1 MHVDP
6 RAQLASA
13 GSTLAATRRRFL
25 HISLGVA
32 AGLAAM
38 LGGKSPPAVHAQK
51 REIHLLSPTHFL
63 PASDKK
69 LAELAQRFTQET
81 GIEVSIDHIAN
92 PQLPAKLAAEVQM
105 QAGHDLID
113 LRMHLPIYH
122 EHQLVDLTDV
132 VVPLAEKNGG
142 MYGFCEEAALVKG
155 RWRAMP
161 WHHRS
166 FPGSYNK
173 QYFDQVG
180 EKAPDTWDD
189 LLRAGRKLKANG
201 HPIGFAICQTYDAIS
216 TLSGIMWCYG
226 SKTVE
231 ADGKTVAI
239 HSKETMAA
247 IEYVKQL
254 YSDAMDPEVLVWDDN
269 SNNRLLIS
277 GKGAWIH
284 NAHSHYLMA
293 KEKKMPIAEQIYFH
307 LSPQGPAGR
316 HTPTIVRSLG
326 IWKFS
331 HNIDAAKEF
340 IKFHFS
346 TENYSEFI
354 MASECFNAPV
364 YKNMEEHPAWK
375 TDPKYEPIKESGKY
389 GHLYGW
395 PAPGEDNSQQVTYS
409 FVIPNMFAKAVTG
422 ASTKEAIAWAEGEIK
437 RIYGG

>member
-1 MHVDP
+1 MHADS
-6 RAQLASA
+6 RTQLASA
-13 GSTLAATRRRFL
+13 GSTLATTRRQL
-25 HISLGVA
+25 LQISLGVA
-32 AGLAAM
+32 AELAAIF
-38 LGGKSPPAVHAQK
+38 GGGSPPAVHAQR
-51 REIHLLSPTHFL
+51 REISLLSTTQFL
-63 PASDKK
+63 PASDSK
-69 LAELAQRFTQET
+69 LGELAQRFTQET
-81 GIEVSIDHIAN
+81 GINVTIDHIAN

-113 LRMHLPIYH
+113 LRMHQPIYY
-122 EHQLVDLTDV
+122 EPQLVDLTDV
-132 VVPLAEKNGG
+132 VEPLSEQNGG
-142 MYGFCEEAALVKG
+142 LYGFCEEAALVKG

-173 QYFDQVG
+173 PYFDQVG
-180 EKAPDTWDD
+180 ENAPDTWDD

-201 HPIGFAICQTYDAIS
+201 YPIGIAICQTYDAIS

-226 SKTVE
+226 AKTVE

-239 HSKETMAA
+239 DSQETKAA

-254 YSDAMDPEVLVWDDN
+254 YSDTMEPDVLMWDDN

-284 NAHSHYLMA
+284 NPHSHYLMA
-293 KEKKMPIAEQIYFH
+293 KAKKMPIAEQIYFH
-307 LSPQGPAGR
+307 LSPRGPVGR
-316 HTPTIVRSLG
+316 HTPTVIRSLG

-331 HNIDAAKEF
+331 NNIDAAKEF

-354 MASECFNAPV
+354 MASEYFNAPV
-364 YKNMEEHPAWK
+364 YQGMEDHPTWK
-375 TDPKYEPIKESGKY
+375 ADPKYESIKDSGKY

-422 ASTKEAIAWAEGEIK
+422 ASTKDAIAWAEGEIK
-437 RIYGG
+437 RIYGA

>member
-1 MHVDP
+1 MPDNP
-6 RAQLASA
+6 RAQLTSGSA
-13 GSTLAATRRRFL
+13 LVTTRRRFL
-25 HISLGVA
+25 QIALGA
-32 AGLAAM
+32 ATGLAAL
-38 LGGKSPPAVHAQK
+38 LGGRTPPAVHAQK
-51 REIHLLSPTHFL
+51 SEINLLSSHHFV
-63 PASDKK
+63 PASDAK
-69 LAELAQRFTQET
+69 LDELAQRFTKET
-81 GIEVSIDHIAN
+81 GIKVTIDRIASL
-92 PQLPAKLAAEVQM
+92 QLPAKLAAEVQM
-105 QAGHDLID
+105 QSGHDLIE

-122 EHQLVDLTDV
+122 ENQLVDLSDV
-132 VVPLAEKNGG
+132 IVPLAQKNGG
-142 MYGFCEEAALVKG
+142 MYGFCKEAALVKG

-180 EKAPDTWDD
+180 EKAPDSWDD
-189 LLRAGRKLKANG
+189 LLRAGRQLKANG
-201 HPIGFAICQTYDAIS
+201 YPIGIAISQTYDAIS

-239 HSKETMAA
+239 NSNETEAA

-254 YSDAMDPEVLVWDDN
+254 YTDAMEPEVLSWDDN
-269 SNNRLLIS
+269 SNNRLLLS
-277 GKGAWIH
+277 AKGSWIH
-284 NAHSHYLMA
+284 NAQSHYLTA

-316 HTPTIVRSLG
+316 HTSTVVRSLG

-331 HNIDAAKEF
+331 KHTDEAKEF
-340 IKFHFS
+340 IQFHFS

-354 MASECFNAPV
+354 MAGESFNAPV
-364 YKNMEEHPAWK
+364 YKSMEDHPAWK
-375 TDPKYEPIKESGKY
+375 IDPKYEPIKEGGQY

-395 PAPGEDNSQQVTYS
+395 PAPGDEKSQQVTNS

-422 ASTKEAIAWAEGEIK
+422 TSTKEAIAWAEGEIK

>member
-1 MHVDP
+1 MQVDL
-6 RAQLASA
+6 RAQLTSTA
-13 GSTLAATRRRFL
+13 STLATTRRRFL
-25 HISLGVA
+25 HASLGVA

-38 LGGKSPPAVHAQK
+38 LGGESPPAVHAQR
-51 REIHLLSPTHFL
+51 RELHFLSPTQFL
-63 PASDKK
+63 PASDRK
-69 LAELAQRFTQET
+69 LDELVQRFTQET
-81 GIEVSIDHIAN
+81 GIDVTIDHIAN

-105 QAGHDLID
+105 QAGHDLLD

-122 EHQLVDLTDV
+122 EQQLVDLTDV

-142 MYGFCEEAALVKG
+142 MYSFCEEAALVKG

-173 QYFDQVG
+173 RYFDEVG
-180 EKAPDTWDD
+180 EQAPDTWDD

-201 HPIGFAICQTYDAIS
+201 HPIGIAICQTYDAIS

-226 SKTVE
+226 AKTVE

-239 HSKETMAA
+239 NSKETEAA

-254 YSDAMDPEVLVWDDN
+254 YDDAMEPEVLVWDDN

-284 NAHSHYLMA
+284 NVHSHYLMA

-307 LSPQGPAGR
+307 QSPQGPGGR

-331 HNIDAAKEF
+331 NNIEAAKEF

-364 YKNMEEHPAWK
+364 YKSMEDHPAWK
-375 TDPKYEPIKESGKY
+375 TDPKYEPIKENSKY

-395 PAPGEDNSQQVTYS
+395 PAPGGDNSQQVTYS

-422 ASTKEAIAWAEGEIK
+422 TSTKDAIAWAEGEIK

>member
-1 MHVDP
+1 MHVDSMT
-6 RAQLASA
+6 QLASV
-13 GSTLAATRRRFL
+13 GSTLVTTRRQL
-25 HISLGVA
+25 LQISLG
-32 AGLAAM
+32 LAAE
-38 LGGKSPPAVHAQK
+38 LTAIFNGGSPPAVHAQR
-51 REIHLLSPTHFL
+51 REITLLATTQFL
-63 PASDKK
+63 PASNTK
-69 LAELAQRFTQET
+69 LSELARRFTQET
-81 GIEVSIDHIAN
+81 GITVTIDHVAN
-92 PQLPAKLAAEVQM
+92 PQLPARLAAEVQM

-132 VVPLAEKNGG
+132 VVPLAEQNGG

-166 FPGSYNK
+166 FPGSYHK
-173 QYFDQVG
+173 AYFDQVG
-180 EKAPDTWDD
+180 EPAPDTWDD

-201 HPIGFAICQTYDAIS
+201 HPIGFAICQTNDAIS

-231 ADGKTVAI
+231 ADGRTVAI
-239 HSKETMAA
+239 NSLETKAA
-247 IEYVKQL
+247 VEYVKQL
-254 YSDAMDPEVLVWDDN
+254 YSNAMEPDVLVWDDN

-284 NAHSHYLMA
+284 NPHSHYLMA
-293 KEKKMPIAEQIYFH
+293 KAKKMPIAEQIYFH

-316 HTPTIVRSLG
+316 HTHTVVRSLG

-331 HNIDAAKEF
+331 NNIDAAKEF

-346 TENYSEFI
+346 TEQYSEFI

-364 YKNMEEHPAWK
+364 YKNMENHHAWM
-375 TDPKYEPIKESGKY
+375 TDPKYEPIRASGQY

-395 PAPGEDNSQQVTYS
+395 PAPGDDSSQEVTYS
-409 FVIPNMFAKAVTG
+409 FIIPNMFAKAVTG
-422 ASTKEAIAWAEGEIK
+422 ASTKDAIDWAEGEIK

>member
-1 MHVDP
+1 MHADLRTQ
-6 RAQLASA
+6 RAMGSA
-13 GSTLAATRRRFL
+13 LTTTRRRFL
-25 HISLGVA
+25 HISLGAA
-32 AGLAAM
+32 AGLAAI
-38 LGGKSPPAVHAQK
+38 LGAGTSPAIHEPLH
-51 REIHLLSPTHFL
+51 EITLLSPTHFV

-69 LAELAQRFTQET
+69 LQELAQRFTKET
-81 GIEVSIDHIAN
+81 GIKVTINHIAS

-105 QAGHDLID
+105 QSGHDLVD
-113 LRMHLPIYH
+113 LRMHLPLYH
-122 EHQLVDLTDV
+122 EPQLVDLTEV

-142 MYGFCEEAALVKG
+142 MYGFCAEAALVHG

-161 WHHRS
+161 WHYRS

-173 QYFDQVG
+173 TYFDQVG
-180 EKAPDTWDD
+180 EKAPVTWDD

-201 HPIGFAICQTYDAIS
+201 FPVGIAIGQTYDAIS
-216 TLSGIMWCYG
+216 TLSAIMWCYG

-239 HSKETMAA
+239 NSKETKAA
-247 IEYVKQL
+247 IEYVRQL
-254 YSDAMDPEVLVWDDN
+254 YTDAMEPEVLLWDDN
-269 SNNRLLIS
+269 SNNRLLLS
-277 GKGAWIH
+277 GKGSWIH

-307 LSPQGPAGR
+307 LSPLGPAGR
-316 HTPTIVRSLG
+316 HTPTVVRSLG

-331 HNIDAAKEF
+331 KNIEAAKEF

-346 TENYSEFI
+346 RENYSEFI

-364 YKNMEEHPAWK
+364 YKSMEDHPAWK

-395 PAPGEDNSQQVTYS
+395 PAPGDEKSQQVTYA

-422 ASTKEAIAWAEGEIK
+422 APTKEAITWAEGEIR
-437 RIYGG
+437 RIYGS

>member
-1 MHVDP
+1 MG
-6 RAQLASA
+6 SA
-13 GSTLAATRRRFL
+13 LTTTRRRFL
-25 HISLGVA
+25 HISLGAA
-32 AGLAAM
+32 AGLAAI
-38 LGGKSPPAVHAQK
+38 LGAGTSPAIHEPLH
-51 REIHLLSPTHFL
+51 EITLLSPTHFV

-69 LAELAQRFTQET
+69 LHELAQRFTKET
-81 GIEVSIDHIAN
+81 GIKVTINHIAS

-105 QAGHDLID
+105 QSGHDLVD
-113 LRMHLPIYH
+113 LRMHLPLYH
-122 EHQLVDLTDV
+122 EPQLVDLTDI

-142 MYGFCEEAALVKG
+142 LYDFCAEAALVQG

-161 WHHRS
+161 WHYRS

-173 QYFDQVG
+173 TYFDQVG
-180 EKAPDTWDD
+180 EKAPVTWDD

-201 HPIGFAICQTYDAIS
+201 FPVGIAIGQTYDAIS
-216 TLSGIMWCYG
+216 TLSAIMWCYG

-239 HSKETMAA
+239 NSKETKAA
-247 IEYVKQL
+247 IEYVRQL
-254 YSDAMDPEVLVWDDN
+254 YTDAMEPEVLLWDDN
-269 SNNRLLIS
+269 SNNRLLLS
-277 GKGAWIH
+277 GKGSWIH

-307 LSPQGPAGR
+307 LSPLGPAGR
-316 HTPTIVRSLG
+316 HTPTVVRSLG

-331 HNIDAAKEF
+331 KNIEAAKEF

-346 TENYSEFI
+346 RENYSDFI

-364 YKNMEEHPAWK
+364 YKSMEDHPAWK

-395 PAPGEDNSQQVTYS
+395 PAPGDEKSQQVTYA

-422 ASTKEAIAWAEGEIK
+422 APTKEAITWAEGEIR
-437 RIYGG
+437 RIYGS

>member
-1 MHVDP
+1 MG
-6 RAQLASA
+6 SA
-13 GSTLAATRRRFL
+13 LTTTRRRFL
-25 HISLGVA
+25 HISLGAA
-32 AGLAAM
+32 AGLAAI
-38 LGGKSPPAVHAQK
+38 LGAGTSPAIHEPLH
-51 REIHLLSPTHFL
+51 EITLLSPTHFV

-69 LAELAQRFTQET
+69 LHELAQRFTKET
-81 GIEVSIDHIAN
+81 GIKVTINHIAS

-105 QAGHDLID
+105 QSGHDLVD
-113 LRMHLPIYH
+113 LRMHLPLYH
-122 EHQLVDLTDV
+122 EPQLVDLTDII
-132 VVPLAEKNGG
+132 VPLTEKNGG
-142 MYGFCEEAALVKG
+142 MYDFCAEAALVQG

-161 WHHRS
+161 WHYRS

-173 QYFDQVG
+173 TYFDQVG
-180 EKAPDTWDD
+180 EEAPATWDD

-201 HPIGFAICQTYDAIS
+201 FPVGIAIGQTYDAIS
-216 TLSGIMWCYG
+216 TLSAIMWCYG

-239 HSKETMAA
+239 NSKETKAA
-247 IEYVKQL
+247 IEYVRQL
-254 YSDAMDPEVLVWDDN
+254 YTDAMEPEVLLWDDN
-269 SNNRLLIS
+269 SNNRLLLS
-277 GKGAWIH
+277 GKGSWIH

-307 LSPQGPAGR
+307 LSPLGPAGR
-316 HTPTIVRSLG
+316 HTPTVVRSLG

-331 HNIDAAKEF
+331 KNIEAAKEF

-346 TENYSEFI
+346 RENYSEFI

-364 YKNMEEHPAWK
+364 YKSMEDHPAWK

-395 PAPGEDNSQQVTYS
+395 PAPGDEKSQQVTYA

-422 ASTKEAIAWAEGEIK
+422 APTKEAITWAAGEIR
-437 RIYGG
+437 RIYGS

>member
-1 MHVDP
+1 MG
-6 RAQLASA
+6 SA
-13 GSTLAATRRRFL
+13 LTTTRRRFL
-25 HISLGVA
+25 HISLGAA
-32 AGLAAM
+32 AGLAAI
-38 LGGKSPPAVHAQK
+38 LGAGTSPAIHEPLH
-51 REIHLLSPTHFL
+51 EITLLSPTHFV

-69 LAELAQRFTQET
+69 LQELAQRFTKET
-81 GIEVSIDHIAN
+81 GIKVTINHIAS

-105 QAGHDLID
+105 QSGHDLVD
-113 LRMHLPIYH
+113 LRMHLPLYH
-122 EHQLVDLTDV
+122 EPQLVDLTDI

-142 MYGFCEEAALVKG
+142 LYDFCAEAALVQG

-161 WHHRS
+161 WHYRS

-173 QYFDQVG
+173 TYFDQVG
-180 EKAPDTWDD
+180 EKAPVTWDD

-201 HPIGFAICQTYDAIS
+201 FPVGIAIGQTYDAIS
-216 TLSGIMWCYG
+216 TLSAIMWCYG

-239 HSKETMAA
+239 NSKETKAA
-247 IEYVKQL
+247 IEYVRQL
-254 YSDAMDPEVLVWDDN
+254 YTDAMEPEVLLWDDN
-269 SNNRLLIS
+269 SNNRLLLS
-277 GKGAWIH
+277 GKGSWIH

-307 LSPQGPAGR
+307 LSPLGPAGR
-316 HTPTIVRSLG
+316 HTPTVVRSLG

-331 HNIDAAKEF
+331 KNIEAAKEF

-346 TENYSEFI
+346 RENYSEFI

-364 YKNMEEHPAWK
+364 YKSMEDHPAWK

-395 PAPGEDNSQQVTYS
+395 PAPGDEKSQQVTYA

-422 ASTKEAIAWAEGEIK
+422 APTKEAITWAAGEIR
-437 RIYGG
+437 RIYGS

>member
-1 MHVDP
+1 MGI
-6 RAQLASA
+6 AL
-13 GSTLAATRRRFL
+13 TTTRRRFL
-25 HISLGVA
+25 HISLGAA
-32 AGLAAM
+32 AGLAAI
-38 LGGKSPPAVHAQK
+38 LGAGTSPAIHEPLH
-51 REIHLLSPTHFL
+51 EITLLSPTHFV

-69 LAELAQRFTQET
+69 LQELAQRFTKET
-81 GIEVSIDHIAN
+81 GIKVTITHIAS
-92 PQLPAKLAAEVQM
+92 PQLPAKLGAEVQM
-105 QAGHDLID
+105 QSGHDLVD
-113 LRMHLPIYH
+113 LRMHLPLYH
-122 EHQLVDLTDV
+122 EPQLVDLTDI

-142 MYGFCEEAALVKG
+142 LYAFCAEAALVQG

-161 WHHRS
+161 WHYRS

-173 QYFDQVG
+173 TYFDQVG
-180 EKAPDTWDD
+180 EEAPATWDD

-201 HPIGFAICQTYDAIS
+201 FPVGIAIGQTYDAIS
-216 TLSGIMWCYG
+216 TLSAIMWCYG

-239 HSKETMAA
+239 NSKETKAA
-247 IEYVKQL
+247 IEYVRQL
-254 YSDAMDPEVLVWDDN
+254 YSDAMEPEVLLWDDN
-269 SNNRLLIS
+269 SNNRLLLS
-277 GKGAWIH
+277 GKGSWIH

-307 LSPQGPAGR
+307 LSPLGPAGR
-316 HTPTIVRSLG
+316 HTPTVVRSLG

-331 HNIDAAKEF
+331 KNIEAAKEF

-346 TENYSEFI
+346 RENYSEFI

-364 YKNMEEHPAWK
+364 YKSMEDHPAWK

-395 PAPGEDNSQQVTYS
+395 PAPGDEKSQQVTYA

-422 ASTKEAIAWAEGEIK
+422 APTKEAITWAEGEIR
-437 RIYGG
+437 RIYGS